1 MHRSTVL
8 ALILGLIPGF
18 CAPALAI
25 GQVVAQGGSFGETPH
40 SIIEEA
46 RQNLLAALDGNRE
59 RFREDPTG
67 LFRVVDSILRPRFD
81 IEYAGQLI
89 LGRYWNP
96 APPDQRY
103 EFVEALYGSLVRTYS
118 LALLDFQPNSMRVI
132 PSRNQLG
139 GARQV
144 VQTRVLLD
152 SGVKVP
158 VNYTFRITDG
168 LWMAFDVSIEG
179 RSYVTYFRDVI
190 GNDVAAKGLPAVI
203 DKLNKTGWTKSSTE
217 DETDQEAD
225 TAE

>member
-1 MHRSTVL
+1 MYRSTVF

-18 CAPALAI
+18 CAPAL
-25 GQVVAQGGSFGETPH
+25 VVAQGGSFGETPH

-46 RQNLLAALDGNRE
+46 RQSLLAALDGNRE

-67 LFRVVDSILRPRFD
+67 LFRVVDSVLRPRFD

-118 LALLDFQPNSMRVI
+118 LALLEFQPGSMEVI

-144 VQTRVLLD
+144 VQTRVKLD
-152 SGVKVP
+152 NDIKVP

-168 LWMAFDVSIEG
+168 L
-179 RSYVTYFRDVI
+179 
-190 GNDVAAKGLPAVI
+190 
-203 DKLNKTGWTKSSTE
+203 
-217 DETDQEAD
+217 
-225 TAE
+225 

>member
-1 MHRSTVL
+1 MYRSTVF
-8 ALILGLIPGF
+8 ALVLGLIPGF
-18 CAPALAI
+18 CAPAL
-25 GQVVAQGGSFGETPH
+25 VVAQGGSFGETPH

-46 RQNLLAALDGNRE
+46 RQSLLAALDGNRE

-67 LFRVVDSILRPRFD
+67 LFRVVDSVLRPRFD

-96 APPDQRY
+96 APPDQRN

-118 LALLDFQPNSMRVI
+118 LALLEFQPGSMEVI

-144 VQTRVLLD
+144 VQTRVKLD
-152 SGVKVP
+152 NDIKVP

-190 GNDVAAKGLPAVI
+190 GNDVAAKGLPSVI
-203 DKLNKTGWTKSSTE
+203 EKLNNTGWTKAETTA
-217 DETDQEAD
+217 ETD
-225 TAE
+225 